1 MSSPVFPAAG
11 RGGVRVGRPTQIV
24 AWLLMSLGAVLLG
37 LPGDASAGSQTW
49 SPPEPSLEDKD
60 WVRLESGEWLM
71 GEIQALRDTDFE
83 FDSDKLDL
91 LKLDWEDVVELRSS
105 RILTYRFEDLGVYAG
120 SAVIKEG
127 IVAIRTGDKVRE
139 FPRERL
145 ILILE
150 GNPSERNFWSAK
162 IGMGFVGRSGNTDQT
177 DLNASLRLRRESP
190 RTRFRTDYIG
200 NVGRI
205 GDEENV
211 NSHSVALSL
220 DALISAGFFIKPM
233 DVDLYNDRFQNIKLR
248 STLSAGAGYDII
260 RGGEV
265 EWSVGLG
272 AGYLSTNY
280 TSVQEGSD
288 EKEGTFAITP
298 STSLEVDFTDDV
310 EFMFDYS
317 AQVGVPDP
325 KNTYHHATGT
335 LTVDILGDVL
345 DFNLSVTWDRTETPQ
360 ADAEGNV
367 PDRDD
372 VRVSFGLG
380 VEL

>member
-1 MSSPVFPAAG
+1 M
-11 RGGVRVGRPTQIV
+11 GRPTQIV

-49 SPPEPSLEDKD
+49 SPPEPSLDDKD

-71 GEIQALRDTDFE
+71 GEIQTLRDTDFE

-91 LKLDWEDVVELRSS
+91 LKLDWEDVVELRSP
-105 RILTYRFEDLGVYAG
+105 RILTYRFDDLGVYAG
-120 SAVIKEG
+120 SAVMKEG
-127 IVAIRTGDKVRE
+127 IVTIRTGDEVRE

-150 GNPSERNFWSAK
+150 SNPSERNFWSAK
-162 IGMGFVGRSGNTDQT
+162 ISTGFVGRSGNTDQT
-177 DLNASLRLRRESP
+177 DLNASLRLRRETS
-190 RTRFRTDYIG
+190 RTRFRSDYTG

-205 GDEENV
+205 GDEENIS
-211 NSHSVALSL
+211 SHSLTLSV

-260 RGGEV
+260 RGGDV

-272 AGYLSTNY
+272 AGYLSTEY
-280 TSVQEGSD
+280 TSVQAGTD

-298 STSLEVDFTDDV
+298 STSLDVDFTDDV
-310 EFMFDYS
+310 EFVFDYS

-335 LTVDILGDVL
+335 LSVDIVGDVL
-345 DFNLSVTWDRTETPQ
+345 DFNLSVTWDRTESPQ

-367 PDRDD
+367 PNRDD
-372 VRVSFGLG
+372 VRVSLGLG
-380 VEL
+380 VEF